1 MPDSEKIV
9 KIKDRR
15 LRLIDVVFIK
25 YLFSLLLRSLVQVNH
40 FEMHFIK
47 ILQKKK
53 KAKMCLDYIVVGT
66 QT

>member
-53 KAKMCLDYIVVGT
+53 KPKCV
-66 QT
+66 